1 VKGTFMNFWKQ
12 LKNNI
17 LKLMI
22 KLDNGFLCD
31 TCRFNHPSDCPHPER
46 PNKKSCRDYE
56 HK

>member
-1 VKGTFMNFWKQ
+1 MNFWTQ
-12 LKNNI
+12 VKNNI

-31 TCRFNHPSDCPHPER
+31 TCRYNHPNDCPHPER
-46 PNKKSCRDYE
+46 PNKKSCKDYE